1 MDYTQISDRD
11 EKHML
16 EAIGADSIEA
26 LFAPIP
32 KDQRFSGDL
41 DIPAGCSEMELL
53 AEIGQLAGK
62 NRDATQMTCF
72 LGCGA
77 YDHFVPTVVDSL
89 AMRGEFLTAYTPYQ
103 AEASQG
109 VLQAFYE
116 FQTMICELTGMDI
129 ANASLYDGASAAA
142 EAAMLAKSATGRT
155 KIVLATR
162 CHPDTVE
169 TLQTY
174 GQQQELTIESA
185 LSGDGVPD
193 SAALTKALDDKT
205 AAVLIQYPDF
215 FGQLNDIEPL
225 IEAAHAVGALA
236 IVSFDPLAA
245 GIIKRPGDF
254 GADIVIGEGQPL
266 GLPLQYGAPYLG
278 FFAARET
285 YLRKMPGRVVGV
297 AHDEHGNRGYCLV
310 LQTREQHIKRERAT
324 SNVCTNQG
332 LMAMRATVYM
342 TAVGKN
348 GLGKIAS
355 LCFDKA
361 HYAAEQI
368 AALPNYS
375 LKFDGPFFKEFVVQT
390 TNDVTKVLDACHDK
404 GIMAGVPMR
413 KWFREMDDCFAV
425 AVTEKRTKAEID
437 KLVETLASI

>member
-1 MDYTQISDRD
+1 MDYTQISDSD
-11 EKHML
+11 ERQML
-16 EAIGADSIEA
+16 DAIGAENIEA
-26 LFAPIP
+26 LFSTIP
-32 KDQRFSGDL
+32 SDQRFSGDL

-53 AEIGQLAGK
+53 AELQQLSDK
-62 NRDATQMTCF
+62 NHDATKMTCF

-142 EAAMLAKSATGRT
+142 EAAMLAKGVTNRS

-174 GQQQELTIESA
+174 GQQQELKIDSA
-185 LSGDGVPD
+185 LTGDGLPD
-193 SAALTKALDDKT
+193 AAKLGASVDDNT
-205 AAVLIQYPDF
+205 AAVLIQFPDF

-225 IEAAHAVGALA
+225 IEAAHKVGALA

-254 GADIVIGEGQPL
+254 GADIVIGEGQAL

-278 FFAARET
+278 FFAAREK

-297 AHDEHGNRGYCLV
+297 AYDEHGNRGYCLV

-348 GLGKIAS
+348 GLTKIAS

-361 HYAAEQI
+361 HYAAQQI
-368 AALPNYS
+368 ATLPNYS
-375 LKFDGPFFKEFVVQT
+375 LRFDGPFFKEFVVQT
-390 TNDVTKVLDACHDK
+390 TNDVTKVLDACHAK
-404 GIMAGVPMR
+404 GMLAGIPLR
-413 KWFREMDDCFAV
+413 KWFREMNDCFSV

-437 KLVETLASI
+437 ELIETLASV

>member
-11 EKHML
+11 ERQML
-16 EAIGADSIEA
+16 DTIGAENIES
-26 LFAPIP
+26 LFSTIP
-32 KDQRFSGDL
+32 SDQRFNGDL

-53 AEIGQLAGK
+53 AELQQLSDK

-142 EAAMLAKSATGRT
+142 EAAMLAKGVTRRS

-174 GQQQELTIESA
+174 GHQQEMKIESA
-185 LSGDGVPD
+185 LSQDGLPD
-193 SAALTKALDDKT
+193 AATLSATVDDDT
-205 AAVLIQYPDF
+205 AAVLIQFPDF
-215 FGQLNDIEPL
+215 FGQLHDIEPL
-225 IEAAHAVGALA
+225 IESTHKVGALA

-245 GIIKRPGDF
+245 GIVKRPGDF
-254 GADIVIGEGQPL
+254 GADIVIGEGQAL

-278 FFAARET
+278 FFAAREK

-297 AHDEHGNRGYCLV
+297 AHDAKGNRGYCLV

-361 HYAAEQI
+361 HYAANQI

-390 TNDVTKVLDACHDK
+390 TNDVTKVLDACHAIGLLA
-404 GIMAGVPMR
+404 GIPMR
-413 KWFREMDDCFAV
+413 KWFREMNDCFAV

-437 KLVETLASI
+437 KLVETLASV